1 MTARPGSPAGVRWG
15 TSAGRWVLVAT
26 VLGSGLVFLDGT
38 SSNVALPAIDAEL
51 GAGVTGLQWT
61 INAYTLALASLI
73 LLGGSLSD
81 RFGRRRV
88 FILGT
93 AWFAV
98 ASVLCGLAPTT
109 ELLIVARALQG
120 IGGALLTPGSL
131 AIVQASFVPEHRA
144 RAVGAWSGL
153 SGIAAAGGPLLG
165 GWLVDVWTWRLIF
178 LTNLPVALVV
188 VIVAARHVPDGG
200 GPHEQGRLDVV
211 GAGLG
216 ALGLGLTTW
225 ALIELGEGA
234 PSVAA
239 WTAGAA
245 GLLAITA
252 FVVAQRRRAHPML
265 PLELFTS
272 RQFVGA
278 NLVTLLV
285 YAVLGAVFFLLFLQL
300 QEVLG
305 YSAMQ
310 AGAAVMPITGL
321 LLVLSARAGALT
333 ERVGPRL
340 PMTAGPLLLAVGL
353 LLLTRVDAGAGY
365 VTAVLP
371 AVTVLGLGLALT
383 VAPLTATALSAVA
396 PRHVGTASGVNNA
409 IARIG
414 GLLAVAALPPLA
426 GIRGGALQD
435 AAAFSAGFSNAM
447 VISAALATAGA
458 LLGWTLIRAGADV
471 PAPSAAPASH
481 HHCALQ
487 APPLSPP
494 ADHRS

>member
-1 MTARPGSPAGVRWG
+1 M
-15 TSAGRWVLVAT
+15 LVAT

-38 SSNVALPAIDAEL
+38 SSNVALPAIDADL

-98 ASVLCGLAPTT
+98 ASLLCGLAPTT
-109 ELLIVARALQG
+109 ELLIVARVMQG

-188 VIVAARHVPDGG
+188 VLVAARHVPDGG
-200 GPHEQGRLDVV
+200 GAPEQGRLDVL

-225 ALIELGEGA
+225 ALIELGDGTG
-234 PSVAA
+234 SLTA
-239 WTAGAA
+239 WTAGSA

-305 YSAMQ
+305 YSAVQ

-333 ERVGPRL
+333 QRVGPRL
-340 PMTAGPLLLAVGL
+340 PMTAGPLLLAAGL
-353 LLLTRVDAGAGY
+353 VLLTRVDASAGY
-365 VTAVLP
+365 IAAVLP

-383 VAPLTATALSAVA
+383 VAPLTATVLSAVV

-426 GIRGGALQD
+426 GIRRGALQD

-447 VISAALATAGA
+447 LISAALATVGA
-458 LLGWTLIRAGADV
+458 VLGWTLIRAGADA
-471 PAPSAAPASH
+471 PAAAAAPPSR

-494 ADHRS
+494 ADHRA